1 MAPPK
6 QTSQPLT
13 VERFAEGNLYHLL
26 QALVGMLIVARLLYP
41 PESSVLGD
49 TLWITQGWMLGVII
63 WGWDAFRRNDYRLR
77 IGLMDAALWLVVL
90 GHGLSTLWVLAG
102 HGNQRA
108 ALNMFWEWVGLGLS
122 FFLLRQVL
130 RTKSHVRRLLT
141 LMITAAVLLA
151 SLGIWQHYIE
161 FPRLRANFE
170 RMRNELGEQSK
181 IGTYSA
187 QQKTA
192 RLQKELAEMG
202 VPQNAVGRSLWENR
216 LRSTEPFATFALAN
230 TLAGFLV
237 AWLLAGAGFLA
248 FQTRLSDFRASAT
261 WRDAGKLLCLL
272 LIGFCLV
279 LTKSRTA
286 WVGFVAGLCAWF
298 YYSKAKSFRLSRRWV
313 FIGLGGIL
321 AAGLFFGIAALSG
334 GFDRKVISEAPKS
347 LAYRLQYWAG
357 AWDVVKEHPWLGV
370 GPGNFRQHYLHY
382 KLPESS
388 EEIADPHNWIFD
400 LWTSGGLLALLGFFV
415 LLGLGVRR
423 LRRDRL
429 DSDAGEKAALQTAS
443 LSAWEIGAGLAFPL
457 VMLVR
462 WFAGESVELRPVWL
476 LVGGAAAWWILRKNT
491 GSKIRLAGLFA
502 GGLALLVHLLG
513 AGGIEMPAI
522 TQTLL
527 ILLLLLDWQPW
538 EREAVSPSRIRHAPK
553 RTLLVSGFGVVLFGL
568 CLVSATVPVWY
579 RNVSVLIGNAALTVD
594 HQPVAAARSFEAA
607 AAADP
612 YSPEPA
618 ESLSEL
624 SFQIWLGSR
633 RERDFERAVQFG
645 KSAIELDPAA
655 PSGYRRLGMIY
666 FQRAMLQNSAR
677 DANRAV
683 EFLSKA
689 VERYP
694 NYAPLRA
701 ESAMAFELAGDAAS
715 ARKEAKTALQL
726 DQINHAAGHR
736 DKYLPSDV
744 VRNLESLAK

>member
-6 QTSQPLT
+6 QTPELLT

-41 PESSVLGD
+41 PESSVLGE

-77 IGLMDAALWLVVL
+77 IGLLDAALWLVVL

-102 HGNQRA
+102 NGNQRA
-108 ALNMFWEWVGLGLS
+108 ALNMFWEWAGLGLS

-130 RTKSHVRRLLT
+130 RTKSDGRRLLT
-141 LMITAAVLLA
+141 LMIAVAVLLA
-151 SLGIWQHYIE
+151 GLGIWQHYVE

-181 IGTYSA
+181 VGTYSA
-187 QQKTA
+187 QQKAA
-192 RLQKELAEMG
+192 RLQRELAEMG
-202 VPQNAVGRSLWENR
+202 VPQNAVSRSLWENR

-237 AWLLAGAGFLA
+237 AWLFAAAGFLT
-248 FQTRLSDFRASAT
+248 FQTRLANFRASAT

-298 YYSKAKSFRLSRRWV
+298 CYSKAKGFRLSRRWV
-313 FIGLGGIL
+313 LIGAGGVL

-334 GFDRKVISEAPKS
+334 GFDRNVISEAPKS
-347 LAYRLQYWAG
+347 LAYRLQYWTG
-357 AWDVVKEHPWLGV
+357 AWEVVQEHPWRGV

-388 EEIADPHNWIFD
+388 EEIADPHNWVFD
-400 LWTSGGLLALLGFFV
+400 LWTSGGILALVGFFV
-415 LLGLGVRR
+415 LLGLGVRH
-423 LRRDRL
+423 LRRDGS
-429 DSDAGEKAALQTAS
+429 DSDAGEKYPAQTAS
-443 LSAWEIGAGLAFPL
+443 LSAWEIGAVLAFPL

-476 LVGGAAAWWILRKNT
+476 LLGGAVAWWVLRKNA
-491 GSKIRLAGLFA
+491 GSKIPPAGLFA

-522 TQTLL
+522 AQSLL
-527 ILLLLLDWQPW
+527 ILLVFLDWQPW
-538 EREAVSPSRIRHAPK
+538 ERGAESPSRTRHAPK
-553 RTLLVSGFGVVLFGL
+553 TALLISGLGLAAFGL
-568 CLVSATVPVWY
+568 CLVSATIPVWY
-579 RNVSVLIGNAALTVD
+579 RNVYVLVGNAAFTVD
-594 HQPVAAARSFEAA
+594 HRPLAARSFEAA
-607 AAADP
+607 ATADP

-624 SFQIWLGSR
+624 YFQIWLGSR

-645 KSAIELDPAA
+645 ESAITLDPAA
-655 PSGYRRLGMIY
+655 AGGYRRLGMIY
-666 FQRAMLQNSAR
+666 FQRGMLQNSAA

-683 EFLSKA
+683 AYLSKA

-701 ESAMAFELAGDAAS
+701 ESAMTFELAGDAES

-726 DQINHAAGHR
+726 DQINRAAGHR
-736 DKYLPSDV
+736 DKYLPSDL
-744 VRNLESLAK
+744 VRKLNSLAK